1 MGKRAGRTGVKR
13 GRSELERRKRS
24 RREELGRLEVK
35 RERGELGRSDREGER
50 TVNRERG
57 KRGREGGAEVFPES
71 RDTPLLHAA
80 QSALPLYITRTLSLL
95 RRLSRVGI
103 PVALRAG
110 FASLC
115 ILCVCCHH
123 HLLTLTRVSLYHYLL
138 KH

>member
-57 KRGREGGAEVFPES
+57 KRGREGERRSSQNLATPRSFTPHKAHFRCTSRGLFPSFGACRGWESLWRFGRDSLRYAFCVFAVIIIS
-71 RDTPLLHAA
+71 
-80 QSALPLYITRTLSLL
+80 
-95 RRLSRVGI
+95 
-103 PVALRAG
+103 
-110 FASLC
+110 
-115 ILCVCCHH
+115 
-123 HLLTLTRVSLYHYLL
+123 
-138 KH
+138 